1 MQARGQ
7 PSIGRIP
14 KKQRKQLDDSFDQA
28 KAKLDSQRGQGPFVL
43 ASKVPQSV
51 FDAWDDDSKAAWGI
65 AYNSSTQSILMYGD
79 TGWVHAYL
87 QGYFLQEFLSQLHKL
102 SMDIAG
108 VSDDQ
113 SSYEQ
118 RWRAQDEL
126 GVEEGFRPYG
136 RTTMYTALGAK
147 SPDASFYAAGFGAR
161 SVVIEIAHRNESFA
175 ALREEIAFWHAAGV
189 GLALGFFVD
198 PKSDKVNPNL
208 ILLSHLLEEPAVKQ
222 QRFGRMSGC
231 SNPGMPAFQLQIPI
245 SLLLESK
252 LHAALDKHINIDLYK
267 VQQEVIEYWQAAHEY
282 ALSHTSAGI
291 I

>member
-1 MQARGQ
+1 MTYGFGARSYTCFTQQHLHTPHVFVIAKTSTNGIACSSMQARGQ

-87 QGYFLQEFLSQLHKL
+87 QGYFLQEFLSQLHE

-108 VSDDQ
+108 LSDNQ

-118 RWRAQDEL
+118 RSSAQDEL
-126 GVEEGFRPYG
+126 GVKEGFRSYG
-136 RTTMYTALGAK
+136 RTTMYTTLGAK
-147 SPDASFYAAGFGAR
+147 SQMQASTLLVLVPDPLSLRLHTGMR
-161 SVVIEIAHRNESFA
+161 
-175 ALREEIAFWHAAGV
+175 ALRLCV
-189 GLALGFFVD
+189 RR
-198 PKSDKVNPNL
+198 
-208 ILLSHLLEEPAVKQ
+208 LLFGM
-222 QRFGRMSGC
+222 QRV
-231 SNPGMPAFQLQIPI
+231 
-245 SLLLESK
+245 
-252 LHAALDKHINIDLYK
+252 LD
-267 VQQEVIEYWQAAHEY
+267 WP
-282 ALSHTSAGI
+282 
-291 I
+291 

>member
-1 MQARGQ
+1 VLHSQWAARTYQFIIHMFYTVIAKTLTNGIACSSMQARGQ

-118 RWRAQDEL
+118 R
-126 GVEEGFRPYG
+126 
-136 RTTMYTALGAK
+136 
-147 SPDASFYAAGFGAR
+147 
-161 SVVIEIAHRNESFA
+161 
-175 ALREEIAFWHAAGV
+175 
-189 GLALGFFVD
+189 
-198 PKSDKVNPNL
+198 
-208 ILLSHLLEEPAVKQ
+208 
-222 QRFGRMSGC
+222 
-231 SNPGMPAFQLQIPI
+231 
-245 SLLLESK
+245 
-252 LHAALDKHINIDLYK
+252 
-267 VQQEVIEYWQAAHEY
+267 
-282 ALSHTSAGI
+282 
-291 I
+291 